1 MGREAPYVRLWQ
13 QRGMK
18 NEQRPKRKKKGKV
31 SWLLL
36 LGQRDVK
43 SISCSGKPEGE
54 AAIFRTKM
62 TYIFFST
69 WVEGEQI
76 WPVLRVGYA

>member
-1 MGREAPYVRLWQ
+1 MSNDQ
-13 QRGMK
+13 
-18 NEQRPKRKKKGKV
+18 KRKKKKKGKV

-62 TYIFFST
+62 TYIFLALGWRGSRF
-69 WVEGEQI
+69 GQ
-76 WPVLRVGYA
+76 Y

>member
-1 MGREAPYVRLWQ
+1 MRREAPYVRLWQ

-18 NEQRPKRKKKGKV
+18 NEQRPKRKKEKKGKV

-62 TYIFFST
+62 TYIFF
-69 WVEGEQI
+69 
-76 WPVLRVGYA
+76 